1 MLPFSLVRL
10 VTVGVPVGHF
20 THIFVDEAGQAVEPE
35 CMVAVAG
42 ECWAARSIPACF
54 IFEGTAQIKRRK
66 AKAYMVSPGRVPEN
80 IQKLSRVNVFHECL
94 LRWFLYLSWWRE

>member
-10 VTVGVPVGHF
+10 VTLGVPVGHF

-42 ECWAARSIPACF
+42 EC
-54 IFEGTAQIKRRK
+54 
-66 AKAYMVSPGRVPEN
+66 
-80 IQKLSRVNVFHECL
+80 
-94 LRWFLYLSWWRE
+94 